1 MRSLLVSAGIMNIRK
16 KNKLP
21 SNVDRDMVLN
31 EAYAHR
37 AWRLGLLFTDRS
49 WRKLHQDPNLHFSER
64 KICTEP
70 WQDIQQT
77 GRCNILEQ

>member
-1 MRSLLVSAGIMNIRK
+1 MIKSSKNIILWAMRSLLVSAGIMNIRK

-49 WRKLHQDPNLHFSER
+49 WRKLHQSNMFCPVLS
-64 KICTEP
+64 T
-70 WQDIQQT
+70 
-77 GRCNILEQ
+77 